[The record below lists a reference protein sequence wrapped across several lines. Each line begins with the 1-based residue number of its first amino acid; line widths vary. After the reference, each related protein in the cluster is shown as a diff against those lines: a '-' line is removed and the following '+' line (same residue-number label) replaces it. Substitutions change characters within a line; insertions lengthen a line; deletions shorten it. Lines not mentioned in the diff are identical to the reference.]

1 MSSCVSGVQSSRVFG
16 LVDRLVGLFLAGL
29 FLIGTSAATAATI
42 EDRHGNIG
50 YTTAAE
56 CDRAVKQGT
65 AKFYQSFTHQ
75 PPLLRE
81 GEVSSKP
88 MKLGEVEG
96 YELGACDLGAGPSG
110 SRSGVSALLQ
120 GSYVAYSPDMPINSY
135 FNDAGKMVRIT
146 MKQCDNNFSGPMPR
160 AVPADKTVAAP
171 IAASQPK
178 NITESGSQCFAEVLI
193 PAKFETKTERVIKVP
208 ATTRYEI
215 IPATYKTVTEKVL
228 VKPEFTR
235 QIPVPATYKT
245 VSEKVLVKPASVRQE
260 PVAPTFKTVEEK
272 VLVRPESTQIKVT
285 PATYRTEKAPR
296 VSKEAS
302 VKLTPFPAEF
312 KTVTE
317 EVMVAEGYKIW
328 KRGSAWIGQ
337 AIDVRPLQSFEVDEN
352 GRVDGNSVSLD
363 WLFADNNNLE
373 DDVMCLVEVPPEYKT
388 VTRKVLVKAAG
399 VHEEEIP
406 EEYCDCT
413 ITKVDQPAKQEVI
426 TIPAEYRTVTRQ
438 VVDTPASTRDIEIPA
453 QYETVQRQ
461 VVDKPAT
468 VREEVVAAEYDS
480 ISYQVV
486 DTPPSVKEIAV
497 AAEYETLTYK
507 VKVSE
512 PSTQRREILCET
524 NATPDKIR
532 EIQSALKN
540 AGYDPGPIDGVIRSQ
555 TMKAVN
561 AYQQANDLPVD
572 GYLNIETV
580 KTLLGNAE

>member
-1 MSSCVSGVQSSRVFG
+1 MSSYMSGLQSAKFFGLFG
-16 LVDRLVGLFLAGL
+16 LVLLT
-29 FLIGTSAATAATI
+29 TSAATAATV

-50 YTTAAE
+50 YSTAEE

-65 AKFYQSFTHQ
+65 AKFYQSFTHK

-81 GEVSSKP
+81 GEVSSQSTT
-88 MKLGEVEG
+88 LGQIDG

-110 SRSGVSALLQ
+110 SRSGVSPLLQ
-120 GSYVAYSPDMPINSY
+120 GTYVPYSPDMEINTY
-135 FNDAGKMVRIT
+135 LNDAGKVVRMT

-160 AVPADKTVAAP
+160 AVPANSTAEAP
-171 IAASQPK
+171 VAASQPK

-193 PAKFETKTERVIKVP
+193 PAQFETKTERVIKVP
-208 ATTRYEI
+208 ATTRYEV

-245 VSEKVLVKPASVRQE
+245 VSEKVLVKPASIRQE

-272 VLVRPESTQIKVT
+272 VLVRPESTKIKVT

-302 VKLTPFPAEF
+302 VKLTPYPAEF
-312 KTVTE
+312 ETVTE

-352 GRVDGNSVSLD
+352 GRVDGNSVSHD
-363 WLFADNNNLE
+363 WLFSDNNNLE

-426 TIPAEYRTVTRQ
+426 TIPAEYRTVARQ

-461 VVDKPAT
+461 VVDKPAS
-468 VREEVVAAEYDS
+468 VREEIVAAEYDN

-497 AAEYETLTYK
+497 PAEYETLSYK

-512 PSTQRREILCET
+512 PSTKRREILCET

-532 EIQSALKN
+532 EIQLALKN
-540 AGYDPGPIDGVIRSQ
+540 SGYDPGPIDGVIRSQ

-580 KTLLGNAE
+580 KTLLGSSE